1 MYPYWL
7 LFTFFAIGSLTA
19 RSRLGPSDRF
29 RSFGFLAGFIL
40 LTVMIGLRD
49 QIGLDWNKYEYF
61 FTMVA
66 RKSLLDV
73 LLMRDPAYF
82 LLDWA
87 AQQLDAPFWVANS
100 VGALIFNWGLYR
112 FARTQPEPWLVV
124 LAAIPYLVIVVA
136 MGMARQGIAI
146 GILLGGLAGLI
157 EEKPFRRFIIAILV
171 AAMFHSSAVVALPI
185 SVLGLKRSRATQLI
199 AVPAVAYFLYTF
211 AFQNDFDVLV
221 ANYVTNNLESEGAAV
236 RLALCAVP
244 AIAFLLY
251 KRRLAFGEDEQ
262 ALWRNY
268 SIVALGLVTLYFFI
282 PASTAIDRSALYL
295 LPLQLAI
302 FSRMPLLVGSWLL
315 GRLIVIFLTAA
326 VLFVW
331 LNYAK
336 SAFGWV
342 PYRMTIPFA

>member
-146 GILLGGLAGLI
+146 GILLGGLAGLH
-157 EEKPFRRFIIAILV
+157 RR
-171 AAMFHSSAVVALPI
+171 
-185 SVLGLKRSRATQLI
+185 K
-199 AVPAVAYFLYTF
+199 AVPALHHSHPRRRHVPFFGGGRVA
-211 AFQNDFDVLV
+211 DFGPWAEAQPGDP
-221 ANYVTNNLESEGAAV
+221 AD
-236 RLALCAVP
+236 AVP
-244 AIAFLLY
+244 GSPIC
-251 KRRLAFGEDEQ
+251 
-262 ALWRNY
+262 
-268 SIVALGLVTLYFFI
+268 
-282 PASTAIDRSALYL
+282 STPMRSRTTSMCW
-295 LPLQLAI
+295 
-302 FSRMPLLVGSWLL
+302 SRIM
-315 GRLIVIFLTAA
+315 
-326 VLFVW
+326 
-331 LNYAK
+331 
-336 SAFGWV
+336 
-342 PYRMTIPFA
+342 